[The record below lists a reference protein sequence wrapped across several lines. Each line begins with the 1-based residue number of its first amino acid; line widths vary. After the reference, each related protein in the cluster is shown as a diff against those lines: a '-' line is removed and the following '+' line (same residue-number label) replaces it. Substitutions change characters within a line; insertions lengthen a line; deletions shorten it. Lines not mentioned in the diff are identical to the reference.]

1 MLGYIPHFKLNYL
14 LSLKQTL
21 LFISSVVVG
30 VQSDDRVALVGK
42 DEVDVELGNCTD
54 RSSRMPPQW

>member
-1 MLGYIPHFKLNYL
+1 
-14 LSLKQTL
+14 LSLKQTHASQHVL
-21 LFISSVVVG
+21 LLVCW
-30 VQSDDRVALVGK
+30 QADDRVALVGK